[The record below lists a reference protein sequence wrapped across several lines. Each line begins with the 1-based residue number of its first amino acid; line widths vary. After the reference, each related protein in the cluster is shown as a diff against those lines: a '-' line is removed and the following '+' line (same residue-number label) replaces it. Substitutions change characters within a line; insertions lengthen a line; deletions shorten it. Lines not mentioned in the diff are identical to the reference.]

1 MVHDVTLRKRAEHD
15 LHDSTGQTL
24 AALELGLSQ
33 LLHDTHMPA
42 AGRRELIEHCARLA
56 TQCSVEIRTASYLL
70 HPPLAR

>member
-42 AGRRELIEHCARLA
+42 AGRRELIEHCA
-56 TQCSVEIRTASYLL
+56 
-70 HPPLAR
+70 